1 MLSPYCRTFT
11 LRNLRTFDEERSYK
25 AFCLIRWP
33 DTKGKPTCVRCSHSN
48 CWEIRRRR
56 FKCQACRREFS
67 VTTGTVFAF
76 RKMSFQ
82 DILAGLWFSVN
93 SVKGKSALQLSREL
107 GCQYKTA
114 WVLLMKMREA
124 ISTRRFRMMLE
135 GEIHIDGKYAGGHIK
150 PENRKEDRVDRRR
163 AENQNFKRLTILTL
177 REKTPFGRGRE
188 QTLTRVIRSEDSNEA
203 WEMVRKHVRKGSRL
217 HADEHFSYDDLEG
230 LQELHRVN
238 HSQEYQTDG
247 GVNTNHV
254 ESFFSRIQRAYVGI
268 HHRFSVRYFDWY
280 AAEIAWREDNRRVDN
295 GLLLWGMLHKA
306 LSRPTSRNLCGYWQG
321 NHPHDLVWEGGVSP
335 ETA

>member
-1 MLSPYCRTFT
+1 MRATT
-11 LRNLRTFDEERSYK
+11 DRISYSCK
-25 AFCLIRWP
+25 
-33 DTKGKPTCVRCSHSN
+33 
-48 CWEIRRRR
+48 
-56 FKCQACRREFS
+56 
-67 VTTGTVFAF
+67 
-76 RKMSFQ
+76 
-82 DILAGLWFSVN
+82 LASVN

-124 ISTRRFRMMLE
+124 ISTRRFRTMLE
-135 GEIHIDGKYAGGHIK
+135 GEIYIDGKYAGGHIK

-177 REKTPFGRGRE
+177 REKTPFGRE

-203 WEMVRKHVRKGSRL
+203 WEMVKKHVRRGSRL

-238 HSQEYQTDG
+238 HSQEYQTSAG
-247 GVNTNHV
+247 STQTT
-254 ESFFSRIQRAYVGI
+254 SRASSAASSAPTSAFITASRC
-268 HHRFSVRYFDWY
+268 RLRLVRRRDRL
-280 AAEIAWREDNRRVDN
+280 ARGQPPRVDN

-306 LSRPTSRNLCGYWQG
+306 LLRPTSRNLCDYWQG
-321 NHPHDLVWEGGVSP
+321 HHPPDLVLQSG
-335 ETA
+335 ETPVG

>member
-1 MLSPYCRTFT
+1 
-11 LRNLRTFDEERSYK
+11 
-25 AFCLIRWP
+25 
-33 DTKGKPTCVRCSHSN
+33 
-48 CWEIRRRR
+48 
-56 FKCQACRREFS
+56 
-67 VTTGTVFAF
+67 
-76 RKMSFQ
+76 MSFQ

-93 SVKGKSALQLSREL
+93 SVKAKSALQLSREL

-150 PENRKEDRVDRRR
+150 PENRKEDRVDRSR
-163 AENQNFKRLTILTL
+163 AENQNLKRLTILTL

-188 QTLTRVIRSEDSNEA
+188 QTPTLTRVVQSEDPDEA
-203 WEMVRKHVRKGSRL
+203 WHMVSKHVRKGSRL
-217 HADEHFSYDDLEG
+217 HADEHFSHDDLEG

-238 HSQEYQTDG
+238 HSLEYQTKG

-280 AAEIAWREDNRRVDN
+280 AAEIAWREDNCRVDK
-295 GLLLWGMLHKA
+295 GLLPWGMLHKA

-321 NHPHDLVWEGGVSP
+321 NHPPDLVWEDGASP